1 MKKIL
6 LGTTAL
12 VGASFMATAA
22 FAAPEIRVG
31 GFLDFQVGATSQD
44 IDNFGPSPGGFGSVT
59 NERGYGF
66 INDAELILRASD
78 KLDNGLAWAVKIEL
92 EAGSDEANDNADE
105 TTLTLSG
112 TWGRMVFGNDDG
124 PVDTMKIGGKTA
136 VGDAGTGGIGGNF
149 RRWVGWNTVNPSLHD
164 NDMDVADS
172 SDAIKIMYHTPRIA
186 GFQAGVSFSPNNSD
200 TAQDRVSDGAIAT
213 LGDDTI
219 ATSVQ
224 ENWVELGVGYDQT
237 FDQVRVRVAAVYS
250 HADAQNDSTT
260 IGFEDVRAY
269 GIGAAVTFGGF
280 TVSAGYANDGD
291 SQQARGKSNSD
302 VSSWGVGLGYNM
314 GAWDFGL
321 SYYKAKAG
329 ANSRSYAATGLSGD
343 DELQVVSA
351 GVTYELGA
359 GLTVYTELTWFDT
372 EASSSASITSTQ
384 TVGNNSGVTLIS
396 GIAVEF

>member
-22 FAAPEIRVG
+22 FAAPEIKVG
-31 GFLDFQVGATSQD
+31 GFLDFQVGVTSQD
-44 IDNFGPSPGGFGSVT
+44 IDNFGPSPGGFASTT

-66 INDAELILRASD
+66 LNDAEVIIRASD

-92 EAGSDEANDNADE
+92 EAGADDSNDNADE
-105 TTLTLSG
+105 VTLTLSG
-112 TWGRMVFGNDDG
+112 SWGRFVFGNDDG

-172 SDAIKIMYHTPRIA
+172 SDAIKIMYHTPRVA
-186 GFQAGVSFSPNNSD
+186 GFQGGVSFTPGSQD
-200 TAQDRVSDGAIAT
+200 TSQDRFTDGATFSI
-213 LGDDTI
+213 DTDLVNS
-219 ATSVQ
+219 AQ
-224 ENWVELGVGYDQT
+224 ENWIELGLGYDQT
-237 FDQVRVRVAAVYS
+237 FDQVRVRVSGVYS
-250 HADAQNDSTT
+250 HADAQNTSTAT
-260 IGFEDVRAY
+260 GYEDVRAY
-269 GIGAAVTFGGF
+269 GLGAAVTFGGF
-280 TVSAGYANDGD
+280 TVSAGYAHDGD
-291 SQQARGKSNSD
+291 SQQAKGKSNSD

-343 DELQVVSA
+343 DNLQVVSA

-372 EASSSASITSTQ
+372 EASSSAAITTTQ
-384 TVGNNSGVTLIS
+384 SVGNNSGVTLIS
-396 GIAVEF
+396 GIQVEF